1 MAKIFNDA
9 EDAARW
15 RYSMILIGA
24 SRHREEVVSMEL
36 FLLKSIRTLISN
48 EESAK
53 ERWGQ

>member
-1 MAKIFNDA
+1 MAKIVKDA

-36 FLLKSIRTLISN
+36 FLLKSIRTIINN
-48 EESAK
+48 EESVK
-53 ERWGQ
+53 E